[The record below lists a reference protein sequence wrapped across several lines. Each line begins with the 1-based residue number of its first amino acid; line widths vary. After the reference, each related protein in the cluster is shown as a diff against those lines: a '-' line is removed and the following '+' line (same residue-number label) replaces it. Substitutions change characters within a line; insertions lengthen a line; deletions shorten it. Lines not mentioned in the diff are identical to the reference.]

1 MDQGEYNNSRQE
13 DVQEVDSRT
22 NIARAVYL
30 ASTPIGLS
38 EGRGLKDLEF
48 LNGFVRG
55 YLAAGSREERRELYI
70 KAIGLA
76 KEIGLRRAD

>member
-1 MDQGEYNNSRQE
+1 
-13 DVQEVDSRT
+13 VDSRT

-30 ASTPIGLS
+30 ASTPDVSFRGNGL
-38 EGRGLKDLEF
+38 RDLEF

-55 YLAAGSREERRELYI
+55 YLVAGSREERREFYI

-76 KEIGLRRAD
+76 KEIGLRRTD